1 MKFKTAIAAAL
12 AAVAVPVLAQTA
24 TPRLDQRQANQEA
37 RIQQGVQSGA
47 LTAKEAERLEK
58 GQEHVQKIEDKAKSD
73 GKVTARER
81 ERLQQAENVQSR
93 HIAREKHDRQRDM
106 DHDGRNDRREMRE
119 ERRGGKGPGHDRGK
133 HLGQKKH

>member
-58 GQEHVQKIEDKAKSD
+58 GQDHVQKIEDKAKSD
-73 GKVTARER
+73 GKVTAKER

-93 HIAREKHDRQRDM
+93 HIVREKHDRQRDM

-119 ERRGGKGPGHDRGK
+119 ERRAGNGPGHDRGK